1 MLSMA
6 SGVWKKKTIS
16 PTINLAN
23 ALEIKEWL
31 LPLIG
36 DKSIAVVVRDD
47 WYTDADP
54 LGTLLTTYYENGTLG
69 YYTRRRNGTI
79 SGSVN
84 NWISSYSLSAYV
96 GDTYTVLYQD

>member
-1 MLSMA
+1 MSQMA
-6 SGVWKKKTIS
+6 NGAWKKKVIS
-16 PTINLAN
+16 PTNNLIN

-54 LGTLLTTYYENGTLG
+54 LGTLLTTYCENGTLG
-69 YYTRRRNGTI
+69 WYTRRRNGDI
-79 SGSVN
+79 SSSIN
-84 NWISSYSLSAYV
+84 NWIASYSLSAYV
-96 GDTYTVLYQD
+96 GDTYTVFYQD